1 MTEQPNY
8 LAYIR
13 KRQKLIPKDDAV
25 KVLTQY
31 VSKFGTLSSGHRCA
45 IQMKVKNQGWRDIL
59 GRLNIVQS
67 YPLILPTSPLILL
80 TCINRH
86 CHFLQ

>member
-31 VSKFGTLSSGHRCA
+31 VSKFGTLSSGHRTEKG
-45 IQMKVKNQGWRDIL
+45 QFSF
-59 GRLNIVQS
+59 QS
-67 YPLILPTSPLILL
+67 KERQCQTMLKLLHNCTHL
-80 TCINRH
+80 TC
-86 CHFLQ
+86 